1 MRSEAATRE
10 AGALDNFVKMFNV
23 PLNRLGKTSAALI
36 LTLAARLYTQSFKHV
51 NQMRHLRGCR
61 IPPPTTMPSDGQIKG
76 PTVFGLLVLNESNT

>member
-36 LTLAARLYTQSFKHV
+36 LTLAAGCI
-51 NQMRHLRGCR
+51 LRA
-61 IPPPTTMPSDGQIKG
+61 
-76 PTVFGLLVLNESNT
+76 LNM